1 MQHRENKLHIGFFGR
16 CNVGKSTLINTLVG
30 QDISIVS
37 EYSGTTTDTVKKT
50 IELTDIG
57 QVVLIDTAGIDD
69 ESVLG
74 EERKKKTLNAFSQ
87 IDFAVL
93 IITENRFGDYEQFIL
108 DECKKYSTPYI
119 IVYNKEDVSPI
130 KEELKSKVSLVLSK
144 EDRATRE
151 KLHQILKQ
159 EISKLSSQQQNP
171 LLNEIIEQGD
181 IVVLV
186 TPIDS
191 SAPKGRLIL
200 PQVKTIREIIDQ
212 RAIAI
217 TIQETELDQTINLLG
232 KEKIKL
238 VITDSQVFKK
248 VDSIV
253 PKDISL
259 TSFSIILAKEKGN
272 FEQYLKGTSQID
284 RLKEGDNILILE
296 SCTHTP
302 TCEDI
307 GRVKLP
313 NMLKKYTGK
322 NLNFVFSAG
331 LSNDFDEIE
340 KYQLVIQCGG
350 CMATKK
356 QMQNRLL
363 PFIEKNIAIT
373 NYGMTI
379 SYVNGIFQRATAIF
393 QK

>member
-69 ESVLG
+69 KSVLG
-74 EERKKKTLNAFSQ
+74 EERKKKTLDIFSQ

-93 IITENRFGDYEQFIL
+93 IISENKYGIYEENIIE
-108 DECKKYSTPYI
+108 ECKRFSTPYI
-119 IVYNKEDVSPI
+119 IIYNKEDIFPI
-130 KEELKSKVSLVLSK
+130 QENLMSKVSLVVSK
-144 EDRATRE
+144 EDNLARE

-159 EISKLSSQQQNP
+159 EIGKLSSEQQKP
-171 LLNEIIEQGD
+171 LLNDVIGQGD
-181 IVVLV
+181 IVILV
-186 TPIDS
+186 TPIDA

-217 TIQETELDQTINLLG
+217 TIQETELESTIDLLG

-253 PKDISL
+253 PKEVLL

-272 FEQYLKGTSQID
+272 FSQYLLGTSKID
-284 RLKEGDNILILE
+284 CLQDGDNILILE

-331 LSNDFDEIE
+331 LSNNFNDIE
-340 KYQLVIQCGG
+340 NYQLVIQCGG

-363 PFIEKNIAIT
+363 PFIAKNIPIT
-373 NYGMTI
+373 NYGMAI

>member
-1 MQHRENKLHIGFFGR
+1 MQHRENKIHIGFFGR

-69 ESVLG
+69 KSVLG
-74 EERKKKTLNAFSQ
+74 EERKKKTLDIFSQ
-87 IDFAVL
+87 VDFAVL
-93 IITENRFGDYEQFIL
+93 VISENRFDIYEENII
-108 DECKKYSTPYI
+108 DECKRYSTPYI
-119 IVYNKEDVSPI
+119 VVYNKEDLFPI
-130 KEELKSKVSLVLSK
+130 QENLKTEVSLIVSK
-144 EDRATRE
+144 EDKSTRE
-151 KLHQILKQ
+151 KLHQILGQ
-159 EISKLSSQQQNP
+159 EIRKLSLEQQKP
-171 LLNEIIEQGD
+171 LLNDIIDQGD
-181 IVVLV
+181 VVVLV
-186 TPIDS
+186 TPIDA

-212 RAIAI
+212 HAIAI
-217 TIQETELDQTINLLG
+217 TVQETELGQAINLLG

-238 VITDSQVFKK
+238 VITDSQIFKK

-253 PKDISL
+253 PKEIPL

-272 FEQYLKGTSQID
+272 FNQYLSGTLRID
-284 RLKEGDNILILE
+284 SLQDGDNILILE

-322 NLNFVFSAG
+322 NLNFTFSAG
-331 LSNDFDEIE
+331 LSNSFNDIE

-363 PFIEKNIAIT
+363 PFIEKNMAIT

-379 SYVNGIFQRATAIF
+379 SYVNGIFKRAVAIF

>member
-1 MQHRENKLHIGFFGR
+1 M
-16 CNVGKSTLINTLVG
+16 
-30 QDISIVS
+30 
-37 EYSGTTTDTVKKT
+37 
-50 IELTDIG
+50 
-57 QVVLIDTAGIDD
+57 IDTAGIDD
-69 ESVLG
+69 KSVLG
-74 EERKKKTLNAFSQ
+74 EERKKKTLDIFSQ
-87 IDFAVL
+87 VDFAVL
-93 IITENRFGDYEQFIL
+93 VISENRFDIYEENII
-108 DECKKYSTPYI
+108 DECKRYSTPYI
-119 IVYNKEDVSPI
+119 VVYNKEDLFPI
-130 KEELKSKVSLVLSK
+130 QENLKTEVSLIVSK
-144 EDRATRE
+144 EDKSTRE
-151 KLHQILKQ
+151 KLHQILRQ
-159 EISKLSSQQQNP
+159 EIRKLSLEQQKP
-171 LLNEIIEQGD
+171 LLNDIIDQGD
-181 IVVLV
+181 VVVLV
-186 TPIDS
+186 TPIDA

-212 RAIAI
+212 HAIAI
-217 TIQETELDQTINLLG
+217 TVQETELGQAINLLG

-238 VITDSQVFKK
+238 VITDSQIFKK

-253 PKDISL
+253 PKEIPL

-272 FEQYLKGTSQID
+272 FNQYLSGTLRID
-284 RLKEGDNILILE
+284 SLQDGDNILILE

-322 NLNFVFSAG
+322 NLNFTFSAG
-331 LSNDFDEIE
+331 LSNSFNDIE

-363 PFIEKNIAIT
+363 PFIEKNMAIT

-379 SYVNGIFQRATAIF
+379 SYVNGIFKRAVAIF

>member
-1 MQHRENKLHIGFFGR
+1 MQHRENKIHIGFFVR

-69 ESVLG
+69 KSVLG
-74 EERKKKTLNAFSQ
+74 EERKKKTLDIFSQ
-87 IDFAVL
+87 VDFAVL
-93 IITENRFGDYEQFIL
+93 VISENRFDIYEENII
-108 DECKKYSTPYI
+108 DECKRYSTPYI
-119 IVYNKEDVSPI
+119 VVYNKEDLFPI
-130 KEELKSKVSLVLSK
+130 QENLKTEVSLIVSK
-144 EDRATRE
+144 EDKSTRE
-151 KLHQILKQ
+151 KLHQILRQ
-159 EISKLSSQQQNP
+159 EIRKLSLEQQKP
-171 LLNEIIEQGD
+171 LLNDIIDQGD
-181 IVVLV
+181 VVVLV
-186 TPIDS
+186 TPIDA

-212 RAIAI
+212 HAIAI
-217 TIQETELDQTINLLG
+217 TVQETELGQAINLLG

-238 VITDSQVFKK
+238 VITDSQIFKK

-253 PKDISL
+253 PNEIPL

-272 FEQYLKGTSQID
+272 FNQYLSGTLRID
-284 RLKEGDNILILE
+284 SLQDGDNILILE

-322 NLNFVFSAG
+322 NLNFTFSAG
-331 LSNDFDEIE
+331 LSNSFNDIE

-363 PFIEKNIAIT
+363 PFIEKNMSIT

-379 SYVNGIFQRATAIF
+379 SYVNGIFKRAVAIF

>member
-1 MQHRENKLHIGFFGR
+1 MQHRENKIHIGFFGR

-69 ESVLG
+69 KSVLG
-74 EERKKKTLNAFSQ
+74 EERKKKTLDIFSQ
-87 IDFAVL
+87 VDFAVL
-93 IITENRFGDYEQFIL
+93 VISENRFDIYEENII
-108 DECKKYSTPYI
+108 DECKRYSTPYI
-119 IVYNKEDVSPI
+119 VVYNKEDLFPI
-130 KEELKSKVSLVLSK
+130 QENLKTEVSLIVSK
-144 EDRATRE
+144 EDKSTRE
-151 KLHQILKQ
+151 KLHQILRQ
-159 EISKLSSQQQNP
+159 EIRKLSLEQQKP
-171 LLNEIIEQGD
+171 LLNDIIDQGD
-181 IVVLV
+181 VVVLV
-186 TPIDS
+186 TPIDA

-212 RAIAI
+212 HAIAI
-217 TIQETELDQTINLLG
+217 TVQETELGQAINLLG

-238 VITDSQVFKK
+238 VITDSQIFKK

-253 PKDISL
+253 PKEIPL

-272 FEQYLKGTSQID
+272 FNQYLSGTLRID
-284 RLKEGDNILILE
+284 SLQDGDNILILE

-322 NLNFVFSAG
+322 NLNFTFSAG
-331 LSNDFDEIE
+331 LSNSFNDIE

-363 PFIEKNIAIT
+363 PFIEKNMSIT

-379 SYVNGIFQRATAIF
+379 SYVNGIFKRAVAIF

>member
-93 IITENRFGDYEQFIL
+93 VITENRFGDYEQFIL

-119 IVYNKEDVSPI
+119 IVYNKEDVFPI
-130 KEELKSKVSLVLSK
+130 KEDLKSKVSLVLSK

-217 TIQETELDQTINLLG
+217 TIQETELDQTISLLG

>member
-1 MQHRENKLHIGFFGR
+1 MQHRENKLYIGFFGR

-93 IITENRFGDYEQFIL
+93 VITENRFGDYEQFIL

-130 KEELKSKVSLVLSK
+130 KEDLKSRVSLVLSK

-232 KEKIKL
+232 KEKIRL

-379 SYVNGIFQRATAIF
+379 SYVNGIFQRAVAIF

>member
-1 MQHRENKLHIGFFGR
+1 MQHRENKIHIGFFGR

-69 ESVLG
+69 KSVLG
-74 EERKKKTLNAFSQ
+74 EERKKKTLDIFSQ
-87 IDFAVL
+87 VDFAVL
-93 IITENRFGDYEQFIL
+93 VISENRFDIYEENII
-108 DECKKYSTPYI
+108 DECKRYSTPYI
-119 IVYNKEDVSPI
+119 VVYNKEDLFPI
-130 KEELKSKVSLVLSK
+130 QENLKTEVSLIVSK
-144 EDRATRE
+144 EDKSTRE
-151 KLHQILKQ
+151 KLHQILRQ
-159 EISKLSSQQQNP
+159 EIRKLSLEQQKP
-171 LLNEIIEQGD
+171 LLNDIIDQGD
-181 IVVLV
+181 VVVLV
-186 TPIDS
+186 TPIDA

-212 RAIAI
+212 HAIAI
-217 TIQETELDQTINLLG
+217 TVQETELGQAINLLG

-238 VITDSQVFKK
+238 VITDSQIFKK

-253 PKDISL
+253 PKEIPL

-272 FEQYLKGTSQID
+272 FNQYLSGTLRID
-284 RLKEGDNILILE
+284 SLQDGDNILILE

-313 NMLKKYTGK
+313 NMLKKYTSK
-322 NLNFVFSAG
+322 NLNFTFSAG
-331 LSNDFDEIE
+331 LSNSFNDIE

-363 PFIEKNIAIT
+363 PFIEKNMAIT

-379 SYVNGIFQRATAIF
+379 SYVNGIFKRAVAIF

>member
-1 MQHRENKLHIGFFGR
+1 MQHRENKIHIGFFGR

-69 ESVLG
+69 KSVLG
-74 EERKKKTLNAFSQ
+74 EERKKKTLDIFSQ
-87 IDFAVL
+87 VDFAVL
-93 IITENRFGDYEQFIL
+93 VISENRFDIYEENII
-108 DECKKYSTPYI
+108 DECKRYSTPYI
-119 IVYNKEDVSPI
+119 VVYNKEDLFPI
-130 KEELKSKVSLVLSK
+130 QENLKTEVSLIVSK
-144 EDRATRE
+144 EDKSTRE
-151 KLHQILKQ
+151 KLHQILRQ
-159 EISKLSSQQQNP
+159 EIRKLSLEQQKP
-171 LLNEIIEQGD
+171 LLNDIIDQGD
-181 IVVLV
+181 VVVLV
-186 TPIDS
+186 TPIDA

-212 RAIAI
+212 HAIAI
-217 TIQETELDQTINLLG
+217 TVQETELGQAINLLE

-238 VITDSQVFKK
+238 VITDSQIFKK

-253 PKDISL
+253 PKEIPL

-272 FEQYLKGTSQID
+272 FNQYLSGTLRID
-284 RLKEGDNILILE
+284 SLQDGDNILILE

-322 NLNFVFSAG
+322 NLNFTFSAG
-331 LSNDFDEIE
+331 LSNSFNDIE

-363 PFIEKNIAIT
+363 PFIEKNMSIT

-379 SYVNGIFQRATAIF
+379 SYVNGIFKRAVAIF

>member
-1 MQHRENKLHIGFFGR
+1 MQHRENKIHIGFFGR

-69 ESVLG
+69 KSVLG
-74 EERKKKTLNAFSQ
+74 EERKKKTLDIFSQ
-87 IDFAVL
+87 VDFAVL
-93 IITENRFGDYEQFIL
+93 VISENRFDIYEENII
-108 DECKKYSTPYI
+108 DECKRYSTPYI
-119 IVYNKEDVSPI
+119 VVYNKEDLFPI
-130 KEELKSKVSLVLSK
+130 QENQKTKVSLIVSK
-144 EDRATRE
+144 EDKSTRE
-151 KLHQILKQ
+151 KLHQILRQ
-159 EISKLSSQQQNP
+159 EIRKLSLEQQKP
-171 LLNEIIEQGD
+171 LLNDIIDQGD
-181 IVVLV
+181 VVVLV
-186 TPIDS
+186 TPIDA

-212 RAIAI
+212 HAIAI
-217 TIQETELDQTINLLG
+217 TVQETELGQAINLLG

-238 VITDSQVFKK
+238 VITDSQIFKK

-253 PKDISL
+253 PKEIPL

-272 FEQYLKGTSQID
+272 FNQYLSGTLRID
-284 RLKEGDNILILE
+284 SLQDGDNILILE

-322 NLNFVFSAG
+322 NLNFTFSAG
-331 LSNDFDEIE
+331 LSNSFNDIE

-363 PFIEKNIAIT
+363 PFIEKNMSIT

-379 SYVNGIFQRATAIF
+379 SYVNGIFKRAVAIF

>member
-1 MQHRENKLHIGFFGR
+1 MQHRENKIHIGFFGR

-69 ESVLG
+69 KSVLG
-74 EERKKKTLNAFSQ
+74 EERKKKTLDIFSQ
-87 IDFAVL
+87 VDFAVL
-93 IITENRFGDYEQFIL
+93 VISENRFDIYEENII
-108 DECKKYSTPYI
+108 DECKRYSTPYI
-119 IVYNKEDVSPI
+119 VVYNKEDLFPI
-130 KEELKSKVSLVLSK
+130 QENLKTEVSLIVSK
-144 EDRATRE
+144 EDKSTRE
-151 KLHQILKQ
+151 KLHQILRQ
-159 EISKLSSQQQNP
+159 EIRKLSLEQQKP
-171 LLNEIIEQGD
+171 LLNDIIDQGD
-181 IVVLV
+181 VVVLV
-186 TPIDS
+186 TPIDA

-212 RAIAI
+212 HAIAI
-217 TIQETELDQTINLLG
+217 TVQETELGQAINLLG

-238 VITDSQVFKK
+238 VITDSQIFKK

-253 PKDISL
+253 PKEIPL

-272 FEQYLKGTSQID
+272 FNQYLSGTLRID
-284 RLKEGDNILILE
+284 SLQDGDNILILE

-322 NLNFVFSAG
+322 NLNFTFSAG
-331 LSNDFDEIE
+331 LSNSFNDIE

-363 PFIEKNIAIT
+363 PFIEKNMAIT

-379 SYVNGIFQRATAIF
+379 SYVNGIFKRAVAIF
-393 QK
+393 

>member
-1 MQHRENKLHIGFFGR
+1 M
-16 CNVGKSTLINTLVG
+16 
-30 QDISIVS
+30 
-37 EYSGTTTDTVKKT
+37 
-50 IELTDIG
+50 
-57 QVVLIDTAGIDD
+57 
-69 ESVLG
+69 
-74 EERKKKTLNAFSQ
+74 
-87 IDFAVL
+87 
-93 IITENRFGDYEQFIL
+93 
-108 DECKKYSTPYI
+108 
-119 IVYNKEDVSPI
+119 
-130 KEELKSKVSLVLSK
+130 
-144 EDRATRE
+144 
-151 KLHQILKQ
+151 
-159 EISKLSSQQQNP
+159 
-171 LLNEIIEQGD
+171 
-181 IVVLV
+181 
-186 TPIDS
+186 
-191 SAPKGRLIL
+191 
-200 PQVKTIREIIDQ
+200 
-212 RAIAI
+212 
-217 TIQETELDQTINLLG
+217 
-232 KEKIKL
+232 
-238 VITDSQVFKK
+238 
-248 VDSIV
+248 
-253 PKDISL
+253 
-259 TSFSIILAKEKGN
+259 
-272 FEQYLKGTSQID
+272 
-284 RLKEGDNILILE
+284 E

>member
-1 MQHRENKLHIGFFGR
+1 MQHRENKIHIGFFGR

-69 ESVLG
+69 KSVLG
-74 EERKKKTLNAFSQ
+74 EERKKKTLDIFSQ
-87 IDFAVL
+87 VDFAVL
-93 IITENRFGDYEQFIL
+93 VISENRFDIYEENII
-108 DECKKYSTPYI
+108 DECKRYSTPYI
-119 IVYNKEDVSPI
+119 VVYNKEDLFPI
-130 KEELKSKVSLVLSK
+130 QENLKTEVSLIVSK
-144 EDRATRE
+144 EDKSTRE
-151 KLHQILKQ
+151 KLHQILRQ
-159 EISKLSSQQQNP
+159 EIRKLSLEQQKP
-171 LLNEIIEQGD
+171 LLNDIIDQGD
-181 IVVLV
+181 VVVLV
-186 TPIDS
+186 TPIDA

-212 RAIAI
+212 HAIAI
-217 TIQETELDQTINLLG
+217 TVQETELGQAINLLG

-238 VITDSQVFKK
+238 VITDSQIFKK

-253 PKDISL
+253 PKEIPL

-272 FEQYLKGTSQID
+272 FNQYLSGTLRID
-284 RLKEGDNILILE
+284 SLQDGDNILILE

-322 NLNFVFSAG
+322 NLNFTFSAG
-331 LSNDFDEIE
+331 LSNSFNDIE

-363 PFIEKNIAIT
+363 PFIEKNMAIT

-379 SYVNGIFQRATAIF
+379 SYVNGIFKRAVAIF

>member
-1 MQHRENKLHIGFFGR
+1 MQHRENKIHIGFFGR

-69 ESVLG
+69 KSVLG
-74 EERKKKTLNAFSQ
+74 EERKKKTLDIFSQ
-87 IDFAVL
+87 VDFAVL
-93 IITENRFGDYEQFIL
+93 VISENRFDIYEENII
-108 DECKKYSTPYI
+108 DECKRYSTPYI
-119 IVYNKEDVSPI
+119 VVYNKEDLFPI
-130 KEELKSKVSLVLSK
+130 QENLKTEVSLIVSK
-144 EDRATRE
+144 EDKSTRE
-151 KLHQILKQ
+151 KLHQILRQ
-159 EISKLSSQQQNP
+159 EIRKLSLEQQKP
-171 LLNEIIEQGD
+171 LLNDIIDQGD
-181 IVVLV
+181 VVVLV
-186 TPIDS
+186 TPIDA

-212 RAIAI
+212 HAIAI
-217 TIQETELDQTINLLG
+217 TVQETELGQAINLLG

-238 VITDSQVFKK
+238 VITDSQIFKK
-248 VDSIV
+248 VDNIV
-253 PKDISL
+253 PKEIPL

-272 FEQYLKGTSQID
+272 FNQYLSGTLRID
-284 RLKEGDNILILE
+284 SLQDGDNILILE

-322 NLNFVFSAG
+322 NLNFTFSAG
-331 LSNDFDEIE
+331 LSNSFNDIE

-363 PFIEKNIAIT
+363 PFIEKNMAIT

-379 SYVNGIFQRATAIF
+379 SYVNGIFKRAVAIF

>member
-1 MQHRENKLHIGFFGR
+1 MQHRENKIHIGFFGR

-69 ESVLG
+69 KSVLG
-74 EERKKKTLNAFSQ
+74 EERKKKTLDIFSQ
-87 IDFAVL
+87 VDFAVL
-93 IITENRFGDYEQFIL
+93 VISENRFDIYEENII
-108 DECKKYSTPYI
+108 DECKRYSTPYI
-119 IVYNKEDVSPI
+119 VVYNKEDLFPI
-130 KEELKSKVSLVLSK
+130 QENLKTEVSLIVSK
-144 EDRATRE
+144 EDKSTRE
-151 KLHQILKQ
+151 KLHQILRQ
-159 EISKLSSQQQNP
+159 EIRKLSLEQQKP
-171 LLNEIIEQGD
+171 LLNDIIDQGD
-181 IVVLV
+181 VVVLV
-186 TPIDS
+186 TPIDA

-212 RAIAI
+212 HAIAI
-217 TIQETELDQTINLLG
+217 TVQETELGQAINLLG

-238 VITDSQVFKK
+238 VITDSQIFKK

-253 PKDISL
+253 PNEIPL

-272 FEQYLKGTSQID
+272 FNQYLSGTLRID
-284 RLKEGDNILILE
+284 SLQDGDNILILE

-322 NLNFVFSAG
+322 NLNFTFSAG
-331 LSNDFDEIE
+331 LSNSFNDIE

-363 PFIEKNIAIT
+363 PFIEKNMSIT

-379 SYVNGIFQRATAIF
+379 SYVNGIFKRAVAIF

>member
-1 MQHRENKLHIGFFGR
+1 MQHRENKIHIGFFGR
-16 CNVGKSTLINTLVG
+16 SNVGKSTLINTLVG

-69 ESVLG
+69 KSVLG
-74 EERKKKTLNAFSQ
+74 EERKKKTLDIFSQ
-87 IDFAVL
+87 VDFAVL
-93 IITENRFGDYEQFIL
+93 VISENRFDIYEENII
-108 DECKKYSTPYI
+108 DECKRYSTPYI
-119 IVYNKEDVSPI
+119 VVYNKEDLFPI
-130 KEELKSKVSLVLSK
+130 QENLKTEVSLIVSK
-144 EDRATRE
+144 EDKSTRE
-151 KLHQILKQ
+151 KLHQILRQ
-159 EISKLSSQQQNP
+159 EIRKLSLEQQKP
-171 LLNEIIEQGD
+171 LLNDIIDQGD
-181 IVVLV
+181 VVVLV
-186 TPIDS
+186 TPIDA

-212 RAIAI
+212 HAIAI
-217 TIQETELDQTINLLG
+217 TVQETELGQAINLLG

-238 VITDSQVFKK
+238 VITDSQIFKK
-248 VDSIV
+248 GDSIV
-253 PKDISL
+253 PKEIPL

-272 FEQYLKGTSQID
+272 FNQYLSGTLRID
-284 RLKEGDNILILE
+284 SLQDGDNILILE

-322 NLNFVFSAG
+322 NLNFTFSAG
-331 LSNDFDEIE
+331 LSNSFNDIE

-363 PFIEKNIAIT
+363 PFIEKNMSIT

-379 SYVNGIFQRATAIF
+379 SYVNGIFKRAVAIF

>member
-1 MQHRENKLHIGFFGR
+1 MQHRENKIHIGFFGR

-50 IELTDIG
+50 IEITDIG

-69 ESVLG
+69 KSVLG
-74 EERKKKTLNAFSQ
+74 EERKKKTLDIFSQ
-87 IDFAVL
+87 VDFAVL
-93 IITENRFGDYEQFIL
+93 VISENRFDIYEENII
-108 DECKKYSTPYI
+108 DECKRYSTPYI
-119 IVYNKEDVSPI
+119 VVYNKEDLFPI
-130 KEELKSKVSLVLSK
+130 QENLKTEVSLIVSK
-144 EDRATRE
+144 EDKSTRE
-151 KLHQILKQ
+151 KLHQILRQ
-159 EISKLSSQQQNP
+159 EIRKLSLEQQKP
-171 LLNEIIEQGD
+171 LLNDIIDQGD
-181 IVVLV
+181 VVVLV
-186 TPIDS
+186 TPIDA

-212 RAIAI
+212 HAIAI
-217 TIQETELDQTINLLG
+217 TVQETELGQAINLLG

-238 VITDSQVFKK
+238 VITDSQIFKK

-253 PKDISL
+253 PNEIPL

-272 FEQYLKGTSQID
+272 FNQYLSGTLRID
-284 RLKEGDNILILE
+284 SLQDGDNILILE

-322 NLNFVFSAG
+322 NLNFTFSAG
-331 LSNDFDEIE
+331 LSNSFNDIE

-363 PFIEKNIAIT
+363 PFIEKNMAIT

-379 SYVNGIFQRATAIF
+379 SYVNGIFKRAVAIF

>member
-1 MQHRENKLHIGFFGR
+1 MQHRENKIHIGFFGR

-50 IELTDIG
+50 IEITDIG

-69 ESVLG
+69 KSVLG
-74 EERKKKTLNAFSQ
+74 EERKKKTLDIFSQ
-87 IDFAVL
+87 VDFAVL
-93 IITENRFGDYEQFIL
+93 VISENRFDIYEENII
-108 DECKKYSTPYI
+108 DECKRYSTPYI
-119 IVYNKEDVSPI
+119 VVYNKEDLFPI
-130 KEELKSKVSLVLSK
+130 QENLKTEVSLIVSK
-144 EDRATRE
+144 EDKSTRE
-151 KLHQILKQ
+151 KLHQILRQ
-159 EISKLSSQQQNP
+159 EIRKLSLERQKP
-171 LLNEIIEQGD
+171 LLNDIIDQGD
-181 IVVLV
+181 VVVLV
-186 TPIDS
+186 TPIDA

-212 RAIAI
+212 HAIAI
-217 TIQETELDQTINLLG
+217 TVQETELGQAINLLG

-238 VITDSQVFKK
+238 VITDSQIFKK

-253 PKDISL
+253 PKEIPL

-272 FEQYLKGTSQID
+272 FNQYLSGTLRID
-284 RLKEGDNILILE
+284 SLQDGDNILILE

-322 NLNFVFSAG
+322 NLNFTFSAG
-331 LSNDFDEIE
+331 LSNSFNDIE

-363 PFIEKNIAIT
+363 PFIEKNMSIT

-379 SYVNGIFQRATAIF
+379 SYVNGIFKRAVAIF

>member
-1 MQHRENKLHIGFFGR
+1 MQHRENKIHIGFFGR

-69 ESVLG
+69 KSVLG
-74 EERKKKTLNAFSQ
+74 EERKKKTLDIFSQ
-87 IDFAVL
+87 VDFAVL
-93 IITENRFGDYEQFIL
+93 VISENRFDIYEENII
-108 DECKKYSTPYI
+108 DECKRYSTPYI
-119 IVYNKEDVSPI
+119 VVYNKEDLFPI
-130 KEELKSKVSLVLSK
+130 QENLKTEVSLIVSK
-144 EDRATRE
+144 EDKSTRE
-151 KLHQILKQ
+151 KLHQILGQ
-159 EISKLSSQQQNP
+159 EIRKLSLEQQKP
-171 LLNEIIEQGD
+171 LLNDIIDQGD
-181 IVVLV
+181 VVVLV
-186 TPIDS
+186 TPIDA

-212 RAIAI
+212 HAIAI
-217 TIQETELDQTINLLG
+217 TVQETELGQAINLLG

-238 VITDSQVFKK
+238 VITDSQIFKK

-253 PKDISL
+253 PKEIPL

-272 FEQYLKGTSQID
+272 FNQYLSGTLRID
-284 RLKEGDNILILE
+284 SLQDGDNILILE

-322 NLNFVFSAG
+322 NLNFTFSAG
-331 LSNDFDEIE
+331 LSNSFNDIE

-363 PFIEKNIAIT
+363 PFIEKNMSIT

-379 SYVNGIFQRATAIF
+379 SYVNGIFKRAVAIF

>member
-1 MQHRENKLHIGFFGR
+1 MQHRENKIHIGFFGR

-69 ESVLG
+69 KSVLG
-74 EERKKKTLNAFSQ
+74 EERKKKTLDIFSQ
-87 IDFAVL
+87 VDFAVL
-93 IITENRFGDYEQFIL
+93 VISENRFDIYEENII
-108 DECKKYSTPYI
+108 DECKRYSTPYI
-119 IVYNKEDVSPI
+119 VVYNKEDLFPI
-130 KEELKSKVSLVLSK
+130 QENLKTEVSLIVSK
-144 EDRATRE
+144 EDKSTRE
-151 KLHQILKQ
+151 KLHQILRQ
-159 EISKLSSQQQNP
+159 EIRKLSLERQKP
-171 LLNEIIEQGD
+171 LLNDIIDQGD
-181 IVVLV
+181 VVVLV
-186 TPIDS
+186 TPIDA

-212 RAIAI
+212 HAIAI
-217 TIQETELDQTINLLG
+217 TVQETELGQAINLLG

-238 VITDSQVFKK
+238 VITDSQIFKK

-253 PKDISL
+253 PKEIPL

-272 FEQYLKGTSQID
+272 FNQYLSGTLRID
-284 RLKEGDNILILE
+284 SLQDGDNILILE

-322 NLNFVFSAG
+322 NLNFTFSAG
-331 LSNDFDEIE
+331 LSNSFNDIE

-363 PFIEKNIAIT
+363 PFIEKNMSIT

-379 SYVNGIFQRATAIF
+379 SYVNGIFKRAVAIF

>member
-1 MQHRENKLHIGFFGR
+1 MQHRENKIHIGFFGR

-69 ESVLG
+69 KSVLG
-74 EERKKKTLNAFSQ
+74 EERKKKTLDIFSQ
-87 IDFAVL
+87 VDFAVL
-93 IITENRFGDYEQFIL
+93 VISENRFDIYEENII
-108 DECKKYSTPYI
+108 DECKRYSTPYI
-119 IVYNKEDVSPI
+119 VVYSKEDLFPI
-130 KEELKSKVSLVLSK
+130 QENLKTKVSLIVSK
-144 EDRATRE
+144 EDKSTRE
-151 KLHQILKQ
+151 KLHQILRQ
-159 EISKLSSQQQNP
+159 EIRKLSLEQQKP
-171 LLNEIIEQGD
+171 LLNDIIDQGD
-181 IVVLV
+181 VVVLV
-186 TPIDS
+186 TPIDA

-212 RAIAI
+212 HAIAI
-217 TIQETELDQTINLLG
+217 TVQETELGQAINLLG

-238 VITDSQVFKK
+238 VITDSQIFKK

-253 PKDISL
+253 PKEIPL

-272 FEQYLKGTSQID
+272 FNQYLSGTLRID
-284 RLKEGDNILILE
+284 SLQDGDNILILE

-322 NLNFVFSAG
+322 NLNFTFSAG
-331 LSNDFDEIE
+331 LSNSFNDIE

-363 PFIEKNIAIT
+363 PFIEKNMAIT

-379 SYVNGIFQRATAIF
+379 SYVNGIFKRAVAIF

>member
-1 MQHRENKLHIGFFGR
+1 MQHRENKIHIGFFGR

-69 ESVLG
+69 KSVLG
-74 EERKKKTLNAFSQ
+74 EERKKKTLDIFSQ
-87 IDFAVL
+87 VDFAVL
-93 IITENRFGDYEQFIL
+93 VISENRFDIYEENII
-108 DECKKYSTPYI
+108 DECKRYSTPYI
-119 IVYNKEDVSPI
+119 VVYNKEDLFPI
-130 KEELKSKVSLVLSK
+130 QENLKTGVSLIVSK
-144 EDRATRE
+144 EDKSTRE
-151 KLHQILKQ
+151 KLHQILRQ
-159 EISKLSSQQQNP
+159 EIRKLSLEQQKP
-171 LLNEIIEQGD
+171 LLNDIIDQGD
-181 IVVLV
+181 VVVLV
-186 TPIDS
+186 TPIDA

-212 RAIAI
+212 HAIAI
-217 TIQETELDQTINLLG
+217 TVQETELGQAINLLG

-238 VITDSQVFKK
+238 VITDSQIFKK

-253 PKDISL
+253 PKEIPL

-272 FEQYLKGTSQID
+272 FNQYLSGTLRID
-284 RLKEGDNILILE
+284 SLQDGDNILILE

-322 NLNFVFSAG
+322 NLNFTFSAG
-331 LSNDFDEIE
+331 LSNSFNDID

-363 PFIEKNIAIT
+363 PFIEKNMAIT

-379 SYVNGIFQRATAIF
+379 SYVNGIFKRAVAIF

>member
-1 MQHRENKLHIGFFGR
+1 MQHRENKIHIGFFGR

-69 ESVLG
+69 KSVLG
-74 EERKKKTLNAFSQ
+74 EERKKKTLDIFSQ
-87 IDFAVL
+87 VDFAVL
-93 IITENRFGDYEQFIL
+93 VISENRFDIYEENII
-108 DECKKYSTPYI
+108 DECKRYSTPYI
-119 IVYNKEDVSPI
+119 VVYNKEDLFPI
-130 KEELKSKVSLVLSK
+130 QENLKTEVSLIVSK
-144 EDRATRE
+144 EDKSTRE
-151 KLHQILKQ
+151 KLHQILRQ
-159 EISKLSSQQQNP
+159 EIRKLSLERQKP
-171 LLNEIIEQGD
+171 LLNDIIDQGD
-181 IVVLV
+181 VVVLV
-186 TPIDS
+186 TPIDA

-212 RAIAI
+212 HAIAI
-217 TIQETELDQTINLLG
+217 TVQETELGQAINLLG

-238 VITDSQVFKK
+238 VITDSQIFKK

-253 PKDISL
+253 PKEIPL

-272 FEQYLKGTSQID
+272 FNQYLSGTLRID
-284 RLKEGDNILILE
+284 SLQDGDNILILE

-322 NLNFVFSAG
+322 NLNFTFSAG
-331 LSNDFDEIE
+331 LSNSFNDIE

-363 PFIEKNIAIT
+363 PFIEKNMAIT

-379 SYVNGIFQRATAIF
+379 SYVNGIFKRAVAIF

>member
-1 MQHRENKLHIGFFGR
+1 MQHRENKIHIGFFGR

-69 ESVLG
+69 KSVLG
-74 EERKKKTLNAFSQ
+74 EERKKKTLDIFSQ
-87 IDFAVL
+87 VDFAVL
-93 IITENRFGDYEQFIL
+93 VISENRFDIYEENII
-108 DECKKYSTPYI
+108 DECKRYSTPYI
-119 IVYNKEDVSPI
+119 VVYNKEDLFPI
-130 KEELKSKVSLVLSK
+130 QENLKTEVSLIVSK
-144 EDRATRE
+144 EDKSTRE
-151 KLHQILKQ
+151 KLHQILRQ
-159 EISKLSSQQQNP
+159 EIRKLSLEQQKP
-171 LLNEIIEQGD
+171 LLNDIIDQGD
-181 IVVLV
+181 VVVLV
-186 TPIDS
+186 TPIDG

-212 RAIAI
+212 HAIAI
-217 TIQETELDQTINLLG
+217 TVQETELGQAINLLG

-238 VITDSQVFKK
+238 VITDSQIFKK

-253 PKDISL
+253 PKEIPL

-272 FEQYLKGTSQID
+272 FNQYLSGTLRID
-284 RLKEGDNILILE
+284 SLQDGDNILILE

-322 NLNFVFSAG
+322 NLNFTFSAG
-331 LSNDFDEIE
+331 LSNSFNDIE

-363 PFIEKNIAIT
+363 PFIEKNMSIT

-379 SYVNGIFQRATAIF
+379 SYVNGIFKRAVAIF

>member
-1 MQHRENKLHIGFFGR
+1 MQHRENKIHIGFFGR

-69 ESVLG
+69 KSVLG
-74 EERKKKTLNAFSQ
+74 EERKKKTLDIFSQ
-87 IDFAVL
+87 VDFAVL
-93 IITENRFGDYEQFIL
+93 VISENRFDIYEENII
-108 DECKKYSTPYI
+108 DECKRYSTPYI
-119 IVYNKEDVSPI
+119 VVYNKEDLFPI
-130 KEELKSKVSLVLSK
+130 QENLKTGVSLIVSK
-144 EDRATRE
+144 EDKSTRE
-151 KLHQILKQ
+151 KLHQILRQ
-159 EISKLSSQQQNP
+159 EIRKLSLEQQKP
-171 LLNEIIEQGD
+171 LLNDIIDQGD
-181 IVVLV
+181 VVVLV
-186 TPIDS
+186 TPIDA

-212 RAIAI
+212 HAIAI
-217 TIQETELDQTINLLG
+217 TVQETELGQAINLLG

-238 VITDSQVFKK
+238 VITDSQIFKK

-253 PKDISL
+253 PKEIPL

-272 FEQYLKGTSQID
+272 FNQYLSGTLRID
-284 RLKEGDNILILE
+284 SLQDGDNILILE

-322 NLNFVFSAG
+322 NLNFTFSAG
-331 LSNDFDEIE
+331 LSNSFNDIE

-363 PFIEKNIAIT
+363 PFIEKNMAIT

-379 SYVNGIFQRATAIF
+379 SYVNGIFKRAVAIF

>member
-1 MQHRENKLHIGFFGR
+1 MQHRENKIHIGFFGR

-69 ESVLG
+69 KSVLG
-74 EERKKKTLNAFSQ
+74 EERKKKTLDIFSQ
-87 IDFAVL
+87 VDFAVL
-93 IITENRFGDYEQFIL
+93 VISENRFDIYEENII
-108 DECKKYSTPYI
+108 DECKRYSTPYI
-119 IVYNKEDVSPI
+119 VVYNKEDLFPI
-130 KEELKSKVSLVLSK
+130 QENLKTKVSLIVSK
-144 EDRATRE
+144 EDKFTRE

-159 EISKLSSQQQNP
+159 EIRKLSLEQQKP
-171 LLNEIIEQGD
+171 LLNDIIEQGD
-181 IVVLV
+181 VVVLV
-186 TPIDS
+186 TPIDA

-212 RAIAI
+212 HAIAI
-217 TIQETELDQTINLLG
+217 TVQETELEQTINLLG

-238 VITDSQVFKK
+238 VITDSQIFKK

-253 PKDISL
+253 PKEIPL

-272 FEQYLKGTSQID
+272 FNQYLSGTLRID
-284 RLKEGDNILILE
+284 SLQDGDNILILE

-322 NLNFVFSAG
+322 NLNFTFSAG
-331 LSNDFDEIE
+331 LSNSFNDIE

-363 PFIEKNIAIT
+363 PFIEKNMAIT

-379 SYVNGIFQRATAIF
+379 SYVNGIFKRAVAIF

>member
-93 IITENRFGDYEQFIL
+93 VITENRFGDYEQFIL
-108 DECKKYSTPYI
+108 DECKKYSTPYV

-130 KEELKSKVSLVLSK
+130 KEDLKSKVSLVLSK

-217 TIQETELDQTINLLG
+217 TIQETELDQTISLLG

>member
-1 MQHRENKLHIGFFGR
+1 MQHRENKIHIGFFGR

-57 QVVLIDTAGIDD
+57 QVVLIDTAGTDD
-69 ESVLG
+69 KSVLG
-74 EERKKKTLNAFSQ
+74 EERKKKTLDIFSQ
-87 IDFAVL
+87 VDFAVL
-93 IITENRFGDYEQFIL
+93 VISENRFDIYEENII
-108 DECKKYSTPYI
+108 DECKRYSTPYI
-119 IVYNKEDVSPI
+119 VVYNKEDLFPI
-130 KEELKSKVSLVLSK
+130 QENLKTEVSLIVSK
-144 EDRATRE
+144 EDKSTRE
-151 KLHQILKQ
+151 KLHQILRQ
-159 EISKLSSQQQNP
+159 EIRKLSLEQQKP
-171 LLNEIIEQGD
+171 LLNDIIDQGD
-181 IVVLV
+181 VVVLV
-186 TPIDS
+186 TPIDG

-212 RAIAI
+212 HAIAI
-217 TIQETELDQTINLLG
+217 TVQETELGQAINLLG

-238 VITDSQVFKK
+238 VITDSQIFKK

-253 PKDISL
+253 PKEIPL

-272 FEQYLKGTSQID
+272 FNQYLSGTLRID
-284 RLKEGDNILILE
+284 SLQDGDNILILE

-322 NLNFVFSAG
+322 NLNFTFSAG
-331 LSNDFDEIE
+331 LSNSFNDIE

-363 PFIEKNIAIT
+363 PFIEKNMSIT

-379 SYVNGIFQRATAIF
+379 SYVNGIFKRAVAIF

>member
-119 IVYNKEDVSPI
+119 IVYNKEDVFPI

-232 KEKIKL
+232 KEKIRL

>member
-1 MQHRENKLHIGFFGR
+1 MQHRENKIHIGFFGR

-69 ESVLG
+69 KSVLG
-74 EERKKKTLNAFSQ
+74 EERKKKTLDIFSQ
-87 IDFAVL
+87 VDFAVL
-93 IITENRFGDYEQFIL
+93 VISENRFDIYEENII
-108 DECKKYSTPYI
+108 DECKRYSTPYI
-119 IVYNKEDVSPI
+119 VVYNKEDLFPI
-130 KEELKSKVSLVLSK
+130 QENLKTEVSLIVSK
-144 EDRATRE
+144 EDKSTRE
-151 KLHQILKQ
+151 KLHQILRQ
-159 EISKLSSQQQNP
+159 EIRKLSLEQQKP
-171 LLNEIIEQGD
+171 LLNDIIDQGD
-181 IVVLV
+181 VVVLV
-186 TPIDS
+186 TPIDA

-212 RAIAI
+212 HAIAI
-217 TIQETELDQTINLLG
+217 TVQETELGQAINLLG

-238 VITDSQVFKK
+238 VITDSQIFKK

-253 PKDISL
+253 PKEIPL

-272 FEQYLKGTSQID
+272 FNQYLSGTLRID
-284 RLKEGDNILILE
+284 RLQDGDNILILE

-322 NLNFVFSAG
+322 NLNFTFSAG
-331 LSNDFDEIE
+331 LSNSFNDIE

-363 PFIEKNIAIT
+363 PFIEKNMAIT

-379 SYVNGIFQRATAIF
+379 SYVNGIFKRAVAIF

>member
-1 MQHRENKLHIGFFGR
+1 MQHRENKIHIGFFGR

-69 ESVLG
+69 KSVLG
-74 EERKKKTLNAFSQ
+74 EERKKKTLDIFSQ
-87 IDFAVL
+87 VDFAVL
-93 IITENRFGDYEQFIL
+93 VISENRFDIYEENII
-108 DECKKYSTPYI
+108 DECKRYSTPYI
-119 IVYNKEDVSPI
+119 VVYNKEDLFPI
-130 KEELKSKVSLVLSK
+130 QENLKTKVSLIVSK
-144 EDRATRE
+144 EDKSTRE
-151 KLHQILKQ
+151 KLHQILRQ
-159 EISKLSSQQQNP
+159 EIRKLSLEQQKP
-171 LLNEIIEQGD
+171 LLNDIIDQGD
-181 IVVLV
+181 VVVLV
-186 TPIDS
+186 TPIDA

-212 RAIAI
+212 HAIAI
-217 TIQETELDQTINLLG
+217 TVQETELGQAINLLG

-238 VITDSQVFKK
+238 VITDSQIFKK

-253 PKDISL
+253 PKEIPL

-272 FEQYLKGTSQID
+272 FNQYLSGTLRID
-284 RLKEGDNILILE
+284 SLQDGDNILILE

-322 NLNFVFSAG
+322 NLNFIFSAG
-331 LSNDFDEIE
+331 LSNSFNDIE

-363 PFIEKNIAIT
+363 PFIEKNMAIT

-379 SYVNGIFQRATAIF
+379 SYVNGIFKRAVAIF

>member
-1 MQHRENKLHIGFFGR
+1 MQHRENKIHIGFFGR

-69 ESVLG
+69 KSVLG
-74 EERKKKTLNAFSQ
+74 EERKKKTLDIFSQ
-87 IDFAVL
+87 VDFAVL
-93 IITENRFGDYEQFIL
+93 VISENKFDIYEENII
-108 DECKKYSTPYI
+108 DECKRYSTPYI
-119 IVYNKEDVSPI
+119 VVYNKEDLFPI
-130 KEELKSKVSLVLSK
+130 QENLKTEVSLIVSK
-144 EDRATRE
+144 EDKSTRE
-151 KLHQILKQ
+151 KLHQILRQ
-159 EISKLSSQQQNP
+159 EIRKLSLEQQKP
-171 LLNEIIEQGD
+171 LLNDIIDQGD
-181 IVVLV
+181 VVVLV
-186 TPIDS
+186 TPIDA

-212 RAIAI
+212 HAIAI
-217 TIQETELDQTINLLG
+217 TVQETELGQAINLLG

-238 VITDSQVFKK
+238 VITDSQIFKK

-253 PKDISL
+253 PKEIPL

-272 FEQYLKGTSQID
+272 FNQYLSGTLRID
-284 RLKEGDNILILE
+284 SLQDGDNILILE

-322 NLNFVFSAG
+322 NLNFTFSAG
-331 LSNDFDEIE
+331 LSNSFNDIE

-363 PFIEKNIAIT
+363 PFIEKNMSIT

-379 SYVNGIFQRATAIF
+379 SYVNGIFKRAVAIF

>member
-1 MQHRENKLHIGFFGR
+1 MQHRENKIHIGFFGR

-69 ESVLG
+69 KSVLG
-74 EERKKKTLNAFSQ
+74 EERKKKTLDIFSQ
-87 IDFAVL
+87 VDFAVL
-93 IITENRFGDYEQFIL
+93 VISENRFDIYEENII
-108 DECKKYSTPYI
+108 DECQRYSTPYI
-119 IVYNKEDVSPI
+119 VVYNKEDLFPI
-130 KEELKSKVSLVLSK
+130 QENLKTEVSLIVSK
-144 EDRATRE
+144 EDKSTRE
-151 KLHQILKQ
+151 KLHQILRQ
-159 EISKLSSQQQNP
+159 EIRKLSLEQQKP
-171 LLNEIIEQGD
+171 LLNDIIDQGD
-181 IVVLV
+181 VVVLV
-186 TPIDS
+186 TPIDA

-212 RAIAI
+212 HAIAI
-217 TIQETELDQTINLLG
+217 TVQETELGQAINLLG

-238 VITDSQVFKK
+238 VITDSQIFKK

-253 PKDISL
+253 PKEIPL

-272 FEQYLKGTSQID
+272 FNQYLSGTLRID
-284 RLKEGDNILILE
+284 SLQDGDNILILE

-322 NLNFVFSAG
+322 NLNFTFSAG
-331 LSNDFDEIE
+331 LSNSFNDIE

-363 PFIEKNIAIT
+363 PFIEKNMAIT

-379 SYVNGIFQRATAIF
+379 SYVNGIFKRAVAIF

>member
-1 MQHRENKLHIGFFGR
+1 MQHRENKIHIGFFGR

-69 ESVLG
+69 KSVLG
-74 EERKKKTLNAFSQ
+74 EERKKKTLDIFSQ
-87 IDFAVL
+87 VDFAVL
-93 IITENRFGDYEQFIL
+93 VISENRFDIYEENII
-108 DECKKYSTPYI
+108 DECKRYSTPYI
-119 IVYNKEDVSPI
+119 VVYNKEDLFPI
-130 KEELKSKVSLVLSK
+130 QENLKTEVSLIVSK
-144 EDRATRE
+144 EDKSTRE
-151 KLHQILKQ
+151 KLHQILRQ
-159 EISKLSSQQQNP
+159 EIRKLSLERQKP
-171 LLNEIIEQGD
+171 LLNDIIDQGD
-181 IVVLV
+181 VVVLV
-186 TPIDS
+186 TPIDA

-212 RAIAI
+212 HAIAI
-217 TIQETELDQTINLLG
+217 TVQETELGQAINLLG

-238 VITDSQVFKK
+238 VITDSQIFKK

-253 PKDISL
+253 PNEIPL

-272 FEQYLKGTSQID
+272 FNQYLSGTLRID
-284 RLKEGDNILILE
+284 SLQDGDNILILE

-322 NLNFVFSAG
+322 NLNFTFSAG
-331 LSNDFDEIE
+331 LSNSFNDIE

-363 PFIEKNIAIT
+363 PFIEKNMSIT

-379 SYVNGIFQRATAIF
+379 SYVNGIFKRAVAIF

>member
-1 MQHRENKLHIGFFGR
+1 MQHRENKIHIGFFGR

-69 ESVLG
+69 KSVLG
-74 EERKKKTLNAFSQ
+74 EERKKKTLDIFSQ
-87 IDFAVL
+87 VDFAVL
-93 IITENRFGDYEQFIL
+93 VISENRFDIYEENII
-108 DECKKYSTPYI
+108 DECKRYSTPYI
-119 IVYNKEDVSPI
+119 VVYNKEDLFPI
-130 KEELKSKVSLVLSK
+130 QENLKTEVSLIVSK
-144 EDRATRE
+144 EDKSTRE
-151 KLHQILKQ
+151 KLHQILRQ
-159 EISKLSSQQQNP
+159 EIRKLSLEQQKP
-171 LLNEIIEQGD
+171 LLNDIIDQGD
-181 IVVLV
+181 VVVLV
-186 TPIDS
+186 TPIDA

-212 RAIAI
+212 HAIAI
-217 TIQETELDQTINLLG
+217 TVQETELGQAINLLG

-238 VITDSQVFKK
+238 VITDSQIFKK

-253 PKDISL
+253 PKEIPL

-272 FEQYLKGTSQID
+272 FNQYLSGTLRID
-284 RLKEGDNILILE
+284 SLQDGDNILILE

-322 NLNFVFSAG
+322 NLNFTFSAG
-331 LSNDFDEIE
+331 LFNSFNDIE

-363 PFIEKNIAIT
+363 PFIEKNMSIT

-379 SYVNGIFQRATAIF
+379 SYVNGIFKRAVAIF

>member
-1 MQHRENKLHIGFFGR
+1 MQHRENKIHIGFFGR

-69 ESVLG
+69 KSVLG
-74 EERKKKTLNAFSQ
+74 EERKKKTLDIFSQ
-87 IDFAVL
+87 VDFAVL
-93 IITENRFGDYEQFIL
+93 VISENRFDIYEENII
-108 DECKKYSTPYI
+108 DECKRYSTPYI
-119 IVYNKEDVSPI
+119 VVYNKEDLFPI
-130 KEELKSKVSLVLSK
+130 QENLKTEVSLIVSK
-144 EDRATRE
+144 EDKSTRE
-151 KLHQILKQ
+151 KLHQILRQ
-159 EISKLSSQQQNP
+159 EIRKLSLEQQKP
-171 LLNEIIEQGD
+171 LLNDIIDQGD
-181 IVVLV
+181 VVVLV
-186 TPIDS
+186 TPIDA

-212 RAIAI
+212 HAIAI
-217 TIQETELDQTINLLG
+217 TVQETELGQAINLLG

-238 VITDSQVFKK
+238 VITDSQIFKK

-253 PKDISL
+253 PKEIPL

-272 FEQYLKGTSQID
+272 FNQYLSGTLRID
-284 RLKEGDNILILE
+284 SLQDGDNILILE

-322 NLNFVFSAG
+322 NLNFTFSAG
-331 LSNDFDEIE
+331 LSNSFNDIE

-363 PFIEKNIAIT
+363 PFIEKNMAIT
-373 NYGMTI
+373 NYDMTI
-379 SYVNGIFQRATAIF
+379 S
-393 QK
+393 

>member
-1 MQHRENKLHIGFFGR
+1 MQHRENKIHIGFFGR
-16 CNVGKSTLINTLVG
+16 CNVGKSTLINALVG

-69 ESVLG
+69 KSVLG
-74 EERKKKTLNAFSQ
+74 EERKKKTLDIFSQ
-87 IDFAVL
+87 VDFAVL
-93 IITENRFGDYEQFIL
+93 VISENRFDIYEENII
-108 DECKKYSTPYI
+108 DECKRYSTPYI
-119 IVYNKEDVSPI
+119 VVYNKEDLFPI
-130 KEELKSKVSLVLSK
+130 QENLKTEVSLIVSK
-144 EDRATRE
+144 EDKSTRE
-151 KLHQILKQ
+151 KLHQILRQ
-159 EISKLSSQQQNP
+159 EIRKLSLEQQKP
-171 LLNEIIEQGD
+171 LLNDIIDQGD
-181 IVVLV
+181 VVVLV
-186 TPIDS
+186 TPIDA

-212 RAIAI
+212 HAIAI
-217 TIQETELDQTINLLG
+217 TVQETELGQAINLLG

-238 VITDSQVFKK
+238 VITDSQIFKK

-253 PKDISL
+253 PKEIPL

-272 FEQYLKGTSQID
+272 FSQYLSGTSKID
-284 RLKEGDNILILE
+284 NLQDGDNILILE

-322 NLNFVFSAG
+322 NLNFTFSAG
-331 LSNDFDEIE
+331 LSNSFNDIE

-363 PFIEKNIAIT
+363 PFIEKNMSIT

-379 SYVNGIFQRATAIF
+379 SYVNGIFKRAVAIF

>member
-1 MQHRENKLHIGFFGR
+1 MQHRENKIHIGFFGR

-69 ESVLG
+69 KSVLG
-74 EERKKKTLNAFSQ
+74 EERKKKTLDIFSQ
-87 IDFAVL
+87 VDFAVL
-93 IITENRFGDYEQFIL
+93 VISENRFDIYEENII
-108 DECKKYSTPYI
+108 DECKRYSTPYI
-119 IVYNKEDVSPI
+119 VVYNKEDLFPI
-130 KEELKSKVSLVLSK
+130 QENQKTKVSLIVSK
-144 EDRATRE
+144 EDKSTRE
-151 KLHQILKQ
+151 KLHQILRQ
-159 EISKLSSQQQNP
+159 EIRKLSLEQQKP
-171 LLNEIIEQGD
+171 LLNDIIDQGD
-181 IVVLV
+181 VVVLV
-186 TPIDS
+186 TPIDA

-212 RAIAI
+212 HAIAI
-217 TIQETELDQTINLLG
+217 TVQETELGQAINLLG

-238 VITDSQVFKK
+238 VITDSQIFKK

-253 PKDISL
+253 PKEIPL

-272 FEQYLKGTSQID
+272 FNQYLSGTLRID
-284 RLKEGDNILILE
+284 SLQDGDNILILE

-322 NLNFVFSAG
+322 NLNFTFSAG
-331 LSNDFDEIE
+331 LSNSFNDIE

-363 PFIEKNIAIT
+363 PFIEKNMAIT

-379 SYVNGIFQRATAIF
+379 SYVNGIFKRAVAIF